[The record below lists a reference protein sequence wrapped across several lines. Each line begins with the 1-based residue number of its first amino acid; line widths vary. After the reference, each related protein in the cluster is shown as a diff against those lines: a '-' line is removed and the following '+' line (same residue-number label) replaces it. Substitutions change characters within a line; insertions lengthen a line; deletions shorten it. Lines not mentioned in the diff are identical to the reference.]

1 MSSNNPFKSWLGDKS
16 RAIPLGTWLMAAAP
30 ATAEALGHSGFD
42 FLVVDMEHVPV
53 EFTDLAHIL
62 RAIGCTP
69 ADSVVRLAWNDQV
82 LVKRALDAGAR
93 TVMLPFV
100 QNAQEAKEAAAY
112 TRYPPHGIRGV
123 AAVHRGSHFGTIPNY
138 LQSAND
144 DICTIVQLETP
155 EAIERLPEI
164 AAVEGIDALFVG
176 PGDLSAAMG
185 HIGNIAHPQVQ
196 ALIEKAAKDAHE
208 AGKPI
213 GIVGPNPDMVKRFIG
228 YGYDYAAIAS
238 DIAMMT
244 GRASEWLGQMK
255 GVEKAPATPIVA
267 Y

>member
-1 MSSNNPFKSWLGDKS
+1 M
-16 RAIPLGTWLMAAAP
+16 
-30 ATAEALGHSGFD
+30 
-42 FLVVDMEHVPV
+42 
-53 EFTDLAHIL
+53 
-62 RAIGCTP
+62 
-69 ADSVVRLAWNDQV
+69 
-82 LVKRALDAGAR
+82 
-93 TVMLPFV
+93 
-100 QNAQEAKEAAAY
+100 
-112 TRYPPHGIRGV
+112 
-123 AAVHRGSHFGTIPNY
+123 AAVHRGSKFGTIPNY
-138 LQSAND
+138 LKNANND
-144 DICTIVQLETP
+144 VCTIVQLETP

-196 ALIEKAAKDAHE
+196 ALIEKAAKDAHA
-208 AGKPI
+208 AGKPV

-244 GRASEWLGQMK
+244 GRANDWLGQMK
-255 GVEKAPATPIVA
+255 GEEKPAIAAPTAA